1 MNLRGRMNM
10 KKILLD
16 EKKGYFKANM
26 HCHTTCSDGKL
37 SPEEIKAAYMKEGYS
52 IVAFTDH
59 EHVIDQSALTD
70 ENFLALVGCEVAIKE
85 IPTESTLTNQ
95 QMKVCHLNFFA
106 LNPKNPITP
115 CYNSVAD
122 HFVTEEAR
130 GRFTPDGEYKRVYT
144 HKGISEIIKK
154 AHDMGYLVAYNHP
167 SWSLENSFD
176 YLFYKG
182 IDFVEIYNTGCVKEG
197 HTDDERVFEDILL
210 SGKRVFCI
218 AGDDNHNRVPLD
230 SPASDSF
237 GGYVMI
243 NEEKL
248 EYSAVMKALWQG
260 RFYVSTGAEILSIE
274 RDGDSVTVKTSPAAS
289 IHMRTGGRRC
299 KSAFAENEG
308 GITEATF
315 TLDPKDGYFRFKVI
329 GKNGTAFS
337 QAYPINQ

>member
-1 MNLRGRMNM
+1 M
-10 KKILLD
+10 KIILD
-16 EKKGYFKANM
+16 EKKGYYKANM

-37 SPEEIKAAYMKEGYS
+37 TPEEIKRIYKEQGYS

-59 EHVIDQSALTD
+59 EHVIDQSHLTD
-70 ENFLALVGCEVAIKE
+70 EGFLALVGCEAAIKE

-122 HFVTEEAR
+122 HFVTKDAE
-130 GRFTPDGEYKRVYT
+130 GKFTPDGEYDRLYT
-144 HKGISEIIKK
+144 HEGISDMIKR

-176 YLFYKG
+176 YLGYAG

-197 HTDDERVFEDILL
+197 HTDDERVFEDLLL
-210 SGKRVFCI
+210 SGRRVFCI
-218 AGDDNHNRVPLD
+218 AGDDNHNKKPLD

-237 GGYVMI
+237 GGYIMI
-243 NEEKL
+243 NEERL
-248 EYSAVMKALWQG
+248 EYSAIMKALWQG
-260 RFYVSTGAEILSIE
+260 RFYVSTGAEIH
-274 RDGDSVTVKTSPAAS
+274 SVTRDESSVTIKTSNASS

-299 KSAFAENEG
+299 ESAFGEADSPL
-308 GITEATF
+308 TEATF
-315 TLDPKDGYFRFKVI
+315 TLRREDKFFRFKVI
-329 GKNGTAFS
+329 GSDGKIAYS
-337 QAYPINQ
+337 QAYYID

>member
-1 MNLRGRMNM
+1 M
-10 KKILLD
+10 KIILD
-16 EKKGYFKANM
+16 EKKGYYKANM

-37 SPEEIKAAYMKEGYS
+37 TPEEIKRIYKEQGYS

-59 EHVIDQSALTD
+59 EHVIDQSHLTN
-70 ENFLALVGCEVAIKE
+70 ESFLALVGCEAAIKE

-122 HFVTEEAR
+122 HFVTKDAE
-130 GRFTPDGEYKRVYT
+130 GKFTPDGEYDRLYT
-144 HKGISEIIKK
+144 HKGISDMIKR

-176 YLFYKG
+176 YLGYAG

-197 HTDDERVFEDILL
+197 HTDDERVFEDLLL
-210 SGKRVFCI
+210 SGRRVFCI
-218 AGDDNHNRVPLD
+218 AGDDNHNKKPLD

-237 GGYVMI
+237 GGYIMI

-248 EYSAVMKALWQG
+248 EYSAIMKALWQG
-260 RFYVSTGAEILSIE
+260 RFYVSTGAEIH
-274 RDGDSVTVKTSPAAS
+274 SVTRDESSVTIKTSSASS

-299 KSAFAENEG
+299 ESAFGEADSPL
-308 GITEATF
+308 TEATF
-315 TLDPKDGYFRFKVI
+315 TLRREDKFFRFKVI
-329 GKNGTAFS
+329 GSDGKIAYS
-337 QAYPINQ
+337 QAYYID